1 MFDLG
6 WSELLVIGVA
16 TILIFGPKELPVV
29 YRTVTQWLGKARS
42 VAREFQNTLDDVARE
57 AELDKL
63 RNTVRDATSG
73 VGSMLDQSGTFDGV
87 FDDPDPKISPA
98 GPASKPSAPP
108 ETPAV
113 AAPNDGAESA
123 RPAAT
128 QPAAGKPSTDSPAS
142 GKPETGKP
150 AAATTGA
157 PETPA
162 GETSPPRSAAGGAA

>member
-87 FDDPDPKISPA
+87 FDDPAPKISPA
-98 GPASKPSAPP
+98 GPASKPSTPP
-108 ETPAV
+108 ATPAA
-113 AAPNDGAESA
+113 AAPNDVAESA
-123 RPAAT
+123 TTPAGA
-128 QPAAGKPSTDSPAS
+128 PAS
-142 GKPETGKP
+142 DKPESGKP
-150 AAATTGA
+150 AADTTGA
-157 PETPA
+157 PATPA
-162 GETSPPRSAAGGAA
+162 EETSPPRSAAGGAA